1 MRRTV
6 ESQYTEY
13 VTARM
18 PVLRRTAYLL
28 CGDSHRADDLVQGAI
43 TRLYLHWRKASQAEN
58 LDAYVRTILV
68 RTFLNDQRRGWFQR
82 ERVTAEP
89 VERAAPATDPETKAV
104 LHAALAA
111 VPPRQRA
118 ALVLRF
124 LCDLPVAEVATLLG
138 CAEGTVK
145 RLTSDGLKSLRRK
158 LGDLRSAISEVE

>member
-6 ESQYTEY
+6 ELQYTEY
-13 VTARM
+13 VSARM
-18 PVLRRTAYLL
+18 PVLRRTAFLL
-28 CGDSHRADDLVQGAI
+28 CGDSHRADDLVQTAI
-43 TRLYLHWRKASQAEN
+43 TRLYVKWRRAAEVDN
-58 LDAYVRTILV
+58 LDAYVRAILV

-89 VERAAPATDPETKAV
+89 VERPAPAPDPDTKAV
-104 LHAALAA
+104 LHAALAT

-124 LCDLPVAEVATLLG
+124 LCDQSVADVAALLG

-145 RLTSDGLKSLRRK
+145 SLTSDGLKSLRRK
-158 LGDLRSAISEVE
+158 LGVRDSVNTGVA